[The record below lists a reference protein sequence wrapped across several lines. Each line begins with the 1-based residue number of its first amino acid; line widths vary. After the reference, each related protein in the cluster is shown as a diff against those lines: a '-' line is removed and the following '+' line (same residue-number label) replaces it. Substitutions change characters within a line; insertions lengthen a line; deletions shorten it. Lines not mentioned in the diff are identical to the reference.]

1 MTGFHDIFS
10 DQTWMRYDNSRYII
24 SKVERGKRKERE
36 THRERLLERERESER
51 ERRNDRV

>member
-36 THRERLLERERESER
+36 RVR